1 MTKKTILFAEDE
13 DNIALAFEFFMGRQ
27 GYQITR
33 VADGDAA
40 LEALAQA
47 VPDLVVLDIMLPKR
61 SGFEVCQII
70 RNDRRFDH
78 VKILVMTARGGK
90 VERTKALA
98 LGADAFLTKPF
109 ASADLMAQIGELI
122 GEADG

>member
-27 GYQITR
+27 GYQINR

-61 SGFEVCQII
+61 SGFEICQII